1 MTFHPTQNPHF
12 WRQTADSCLADERY
26 EKAAEAY
33 LRVVELSPNDADAW
47 KGRGEALYRLGRNAD
62 AADCLERA
70 LLISPDNEELIS
82 LLSDVLGALGE
93 IDKKTACI
101 IRLGELSEKTD

>member
-12 WRQTADSCLADERY
+12 WKQTADSCLSSERY

-33 LRVVELSPNDADAW
+33 LRVAELSPNDADAW
-47 KGRGEALYRLGRNAD
+47 KGRGEALFRLGCNAD

-70 LLISPDNEELIS
+70 LLISPDNTEVLS
-82 LLSDVLGALGE
+82 LLSEVLGALGE
-93 IDKKTACI
+93 VDKRAACL
-101 IRLGELSEKTD
+101 IRLGELSE